1 MKIGDNMIYL
11 DYSATTPVLP
21 EVLDSYNKVTNE
33 YFGNPN
39 SLHSLGIKS
48 RELLESAT
56 KQVCE
61 LLKINKEEFTF
72 TSGATESNNI
82 ALIGTCLAN
91 KGKGNH
97 IIVSKLEHPSIY
109 SICDYLTSIGY
120 KVSYVNNTEEG
131 VIDFEDLKRKIN
143 EDTILV
149 SICAVNSE
157 TGVRQP
163 LRTIKQVINKCNS
176 EIILHS
182 DITQALGKIPI
193 NFNDFDLASASGHK
207 IYAPKGIGLFYK
219 KKNVKCQQILY
230 GNKEDFH
237 PGTPALPL
245 IVSFSKAL
253 RIALHEIEKKI
264 EIVTKWNEKII
275 KNIKTHDNIKI
286 NTSKYCIPHI
296 INISLMDI
304 KPETF
309 IHALERHEIYVSSN
323 TACSS
328 GKLSTSVMALYNDK
342 LRAETT
348 IRISLSCLTKLE
360 EINVFINAFNGVYE
374 KLHSLND

>member
-1 MKIGDNMIYL
+1 MIYL

-33 YFGNPN
+33 YFGNSN

-48 RELLESAT
+48 YELLDSAI
-56 KQVCE
+56 KQVSN
-61 LLKINKEEFTF
+61 LLNIDKDEFTF

-91 KGKGNH
+91 KDRGNH

-109 SICDYLTSIGY
+109 EICNHLESIGF
-120 KVSYVNNTEEG
+120 KVSYVNNTSEG
-131 VIDFEDLKRKIN
+131 VIDFEDLKRKMN

-157 TGVRQP
+157 TGIRQP
-163 LRTIKQVINKCNS
+163 LRTIRQVINKCNKN
-176 EIILHS
+176 IILHS
-182 DITQALGKIPI
+182 DITQALGKVNI
-193 NFNDFDLASASGHK
+193 NFNDFDLASCSGHK

-219 KKNVKCQQILY
+219 RKNIKCERLLY
-230 GNKEDFH
+230 GNNSFYH

-245 IVSFSKAL
+245 IVSFAKAL
-253 RIALHEIEKKI
+253 RISLHELDKKQ
-264 EIVTKWNEKII
+264 EIVSKWNDKIL
-275 KNIKTHDNIKI
+275 KYFSRFENIKI
-286 NTSKYCIPHI
+286 NHSKYSIPHI

-309 IHALERHEIYVSSN
+309 IHALERHEIFVSSN

-342 LRAETT
+342 KRAETT

-360 EINVFINAFNGVYE
+360 EIIVFLNAFNGVYE
-374 KLHSLND
+374 KLHSLSE

>member
-1 MKIGDNMIYL
+1 MIYL

-39 SLHSLGIKS
+39 SLHNLGLKS
-48 RELLESAT
+48 RELLNSAT
-56 KQVCE
+56 RQVSE
-61 LLKINKEEFTF
+61 LLNIDVSEFSF
-72 TSGATESNNI
+72 TSGATESNNLAI
-82 ALIGTCLAN
+82 IGACLAN
-91 KGKGNH
+91 KDKGNH

-109 SICDYLTSIGY
+109 KIVDYLVSIGF
-120 KVSYVNNTEEG
+120 KVSYVNNTVEG

-149 SICAVNSE
+149 TICAVNSE
-157 TGVRQP
+157 TGIRQP
-163 LRTIKQVINKCNS
+163 LRTIKQVINKYNKN
-176 EIILHS
+176 ILLHS
-182 DITQALGKIPI
+182 DITQALGKVSI

-219 KKNVKCQQILY
+219 KKNVKCQKLLH
-230 GNKEDFH
+230 GTDESFH

-253 RIALHEIEKKI
+253 RISLHELDKKL
-264 EIVTKWNEKII
+264 EIVEKWNDKLV
-275 KNIKTHDNIKI
+275 KKLSTYPNIKI
-286 NTSKYCIPHI
+286 NKSKYSIPHI
-296 INISLMDI
+296 LNISLMDI

-309 IHALERHEIYVSSN
+309 IHAMERHEIYISSN

-328 GKLSTSVMALYNDK
+328 GKLSTSVMALYNDR

-348 IRISLSCLTKLE
+348 IRISLSCMTKLE
-360 EINVFINAFNGVYE
+360 EITVFINTFNGVYE
-374 KLHSLND
+374 KLHSLSE

>member
-1 MKIGDNMIYL
+1 MVYL

-39 SLHSLGIKS
+39 SLHNLGIKS

-56 KQVCE
+56 KQISE
-61 LLKINKEEFTF
+61 LLNIDKSEFYY

-82 ALIGTCLAN
+82 ALIGYCLAN
-91 KGKGNH
+91 KEKGKH

-109 SICDYLTSIGY
+109 SIVDYLTSIGF
-120 KVSYVNNTEEG
+120 KVSYVNNTIEG
-131 VIDFEDLKRKIN
+131 VIDFDDLKSKIK

-176 EIILHS
+176 SIVLHS
-182 DITQALGKIPI
+182 DITQALGKIPL
-193 NFNDFDLASASGHK
+193 NFNDFDMASASGHK
-207 IYAPKGIGLFYK
+207 VFAPKGIGLFYK
-219 KKNVKCQQILY
+219 KKKIKCQKILHGTDTSY
-230 GNKEDFH
+230 H

-245 IVSFSKAL
+245 IVSFAKAL
-253 RIALHEIEKKI
+253 RISLHEIDKKQ
-264 EIVTKWNEKII
+264 EIVSKWNEKLI
-275 KNIKTHDNIKI
+275 KKLSTYKDIKI
-286 NTSKYCIPHI
+286 NHSKYAIPHI
-296 INISLMDI
+296 LNISLMDI

-342 LRAETT
+342 IRATTT
-348 IRISLSCLTKLE
+348 IRISISCLTKLE
-360 EINVFINAFNGVYE
+360 EINVFLNTFYGVYE
-374 KLHSLND
+374 KLHSLNE

>member
-1 MKIGDNMIYL
+1 MIYL

-39 SLHSLGIKS
+39 SLHNLGLKS
-48 RELLESAT
+48 RELLESAK
-56 KQVCE
+56 KQVSE
-61 LLKINKEEFTF
+61 LLNIEINEFSF
-72 TSGATESNNI
+72 TSGATESNNL
-82 ALIGTCLAN
+82 ALIGACMAN
-91 KGKGNH
+91 KSNGNH

-109 SICDYLTSIGY
+109 AIVDYLVSIGF

-131 VIDFEDLKRKIN
+131 VIDFEDLKHKMN

-163 LRTIKQVINKCNS
+163 LRTIKQVINKYNKD
-176 EIILHS
+176 ILLHS
-182 DITQALGKIPI
+182 DITQALGKISI

-219 KKNVKCQQILY
+219 KKNVKCQKLLY
-230 GNKEDFH
+230 GNKEKFH

-245 IVSFSKAL
+245 IVSFAKAL
-253 RIALHEIEKKI
+253 RISLHELDKKI
-264 EIVTKWNEKII
+264 DIVTKWNERVI
-275 KNIKTHDNIKI
+275 KNISKIDGIKI
-286 NTSKYCIPHI
+286 NNSKYCIPHI

-309 IHALERHEIYVSSN
+309 IHAMERHEIYLSSN

-328 GKLSTSVMALYNDK
+328 GKLSTSVMALYNDRK
-342 LRAETT
+342 RAETT

-360 EINVFINAFNGVYE
+360 EITVFLNTFNGVYE

>member
-1 MKIGDNMIYL
+1 MIYL

-21 EVLDSYNKVTNE
+21 EILDSYNKVTTE
-33 YFGNPN
+33 YFGNSN
-39 SLHSLGIKS
+39 SLHNLGTKS

-56 KQVCE
+56 KQVSE
-61 LLKINKEEFTF
+61 LLNISNSEFSF

-109 SICDYLTSIGY
+109 AICDYLTSIGY

-131 VIDFEDLKRKIN
+131 VIDFEDLKKKMN

-163 LRTIKQVINKCNS
+163 LRTIKQVINKYNN
-176 EIILHS
+176 EILLHS

-207 IYAPKGIGLFYK
+207 IYAP
-219 KKNVKCQQILY
+219 
-230 GNKEDFH
+230 
-237 PGTPALPL
+237 
-245 IVSFSKAL
+245 
-253 RIALHEIEKKI
+253 
-264 EIVTKWNEKII
+264 
-275 KNIKTHDNIKI
+275 
-286 NTSKYCIPHI
+286 
-296 INISLMDI
+296 
-304 KPETF
+304 
-309 IHALERHEIYVSSN
+309 
-323 TACSS
+323 
-328 GKLSTSVMALYNDK
+328 
-342 LRAETT
+342 
-348 IRISLSCLTKLE
+348 
-360 EINVFINAFNGVYE
+360 
-374 KLHSLND
+374 

>member
-1 MKIGDNMIYL
+1 MIYL

-33 YFGNPN
+33 YFGNSN

-48 RELLESAT
+48 HELLDSAI
-56 KQVCE
+56 KQVSN
-61 LLKINKEEFTF
+61 LLNIDKDEFTF

-91 KGKGNH
+91 KDRGNH

-109 SICDYLTSIGY
+109 EICNHLESIGF
-120 KVSYVNNTEEG
+120 KVSYVNNTSEG
-131 VIDFEDLKRKIN
+131 VIDFEDLKRKMN

-157 TGVRQP
+157 TGIRQP
-163 LRTIKQVINKCNS
+163 LRTIKQVINKYNKN
-176 EIILHS
+176 IILHS
-182 DITQALGKIPI
+182 DITQALGKVNI
-193 NFNDFDLASASGHK
+193 NFNDFDLASCSGHK

-219 KKNVKCQQILY
+219 RKNIKCERLLY
-230 GNKEDFH
+230 GNNSFYH

-245 IVSFSKAL
+245 IVSFAKAL
-253 RIALHEIEKKI
+253 RISLHELDKKQ
-264 EIVTKWNEKII
+264 EIVSKWNDKIL
-275 KNIKTHDNIKI
+275 KYFSRFENIKI
-286 NTSKYCIPHI
+286 NHSKYSIPHI

-342 LRAETT
+342 KRAETT

-360 EINVFINAFNGVYE
+360 EITVFLNAFNGVYE
-374 KLHSLND
+374 KLHSLSE

>member
-1 MKIGDNMIYL
+1 MIYL

-33 YFGNPN
+33 YFGNSN

-48 RELLESAT
+48 HELLDSAI
-56 KQVCE
+56 KQVSN
-61 LLKINKEEFTF
+61 LLNIDKDEFNF
-72 TSGATESNNI
+72 TRGATESNNI

-91 KGKGNH
+91 KDRGNH

-109 SICDYLTSIGY
+109 EICNHLESIGF
-120 KVSYVNNTEEG
+120 KVSYVNNTSEG
-131 VIDFEDLKRKIN
+131 VIDFEDLKRKMN

-157 TGVRQP
+157 TGIRQP
-163 LRTIKQVINKCNS
+163 LRTIRQVINKYNKN
-176 EIILHS
+176 IILHS
-182 DITQALGKIPI
+182 DITQALGKVNI
-193 NFNDFDLASASGHK
+193 NFNDFDLASCSGHK

-219 KKNVKCQQILY
+219 RKNIKCERLLY
-230 GNKEDFH
+230 GNNSFYH

-245 IVSFSKAL
+245 IVSFAKAL
-253 RIALHEIEKKI
+253 RISLHELDKKQ
-264 EIVTKWNEKII
+264 EIVSKWNDKIL
-275 KNIKTHDNIKI
+275 KYFSRFENIKI
-286 NTSKYCIPHI
+286 NHSKYSIPHI

-342 LRAETT
+342 KRAETT

-360 EINVFINAFNGVYE
+360 EITVFLNAFNGVYE
-374 KLHSLND
+374 KLHSLSREFLD

>member
-1 MKIGDNMIYL
+1 MIYL

-33 YFGNPN
+33 YFGNSN

-48 RELLESAT
+48 HELLDSAI
-56 KQVCE
+56 KQVSS
-61 LLKINKEEFTF
+61 LLNIDKDEFTF

-91 KGKGNH
+91 KDRGNH

-109 SICDYLTSIGY
+109 EICNHLESIGF
-120 KVSYVNNTEEG
+120 KVSYVNNTSEG
-131 VIDFEDLKRKIN
+131 VIDFEDLKRKMN

-157 TGVRQP
+157 TGIRQP
-163 LRTIKQVINKCNS
+163 LRTIRQVINKYNKN
-176 EIILHS
+176 IILHS
-182 DITQALGKIPI
+182 DITQALGKVNI
-193 NFNDFDLASASGHK
+193 NFNDFDLASCSGHK

-219 KKNVKCQQILY
+219 KKNIKCERLLY
-230 GNKEDFH
+230 GNNSFYH

-245 IVSFSKAL
+245 IVSFAKAL
-253 RIALHEIEKKI
+253 RISLHELDKKQ
-264 EIVTKWNEKII
+264 EIVSKWNDKIL
-275 KNIKTHDNIKI
+275 KYFSRFENIKI
-286 NTSKYCIPHI
+286 NHSKYSIPHI

-309 IHALERHEIYVSSN
+309 IHALERHEIFVSSN

-342 LRAETT
+342 KRAETT

-360 EINVFINAFNGVYE
+360 EITVFLNAFNGVYE
-374 KLHSLND
+374 KLHSLSE

>member
-1 MKIGDNMIYL
+1 MIYL

-21 EVLDSYNKVTNE
+21 EVLDSYNKVTTD

-39 SLHSLGIKS
+39 SLHSLGIKAN
-48 RELLESAT
+48 ELLESAT
-56 KQVCE
+56 KQVSE
-61 LLKINKEEFTF
+61 LLNIEKNEFTF

-91 KGKGNH
+91 KNKGNH
-97 IIVSKLEHPSIY
+97 IIVSQLEHPSIY
-109 SICDYLTSIGY
+109 TICDYLTSIGF
-120 KVSYVNNTEEG
+120 KVSYVKNNEEG
-131 VIDFEDLKRKIN
+131 VIDFEDLKNKMR
-143 EDTILV
+143 EETILI

-163 LRTIKQVINKCNS
+163 LRTIRQVINKFNPN
-176 EIILHS
+176 ILLHS

-193 NFNDFDLASASGHK
+193 NFKDFDLASASGHK
-207 IYAPKGIGLFYK
+207 IFAPKGIGLFYK
-219 KKNVKCQQILY
+219 KKNIKCQTLLY
-230 GNKEDFH
+230 GNNSFYH

-253 RIALHEIEKKI
+253 RISLHEINKKI
-264 EIVTKWNEKII
+264 DIVTKWNEKII
-275 KNIKTHDNIKI
+275 NKLSKIEGIKI
-286 NTSKYCIPHI
+286 NHNKYCIPHI
-296 INISLMDI
+296 LNISLMDI

-323 TACSS
+323 TACST
-328 GKLSTSVMALYNDK
+328 GKLSTSVMALYNDRT
-342 LRAETT
+342 RAETT

-360 EINVFINAFNGVYE
+360 EITVFLNTFNGVYE
-374 KLHSLND
+374 KLHSLNE

>member
-1 MKIGDNMIYL
+1 MIYL

-39 SLHSLGIKS
+39 SLHNLGLKS
-48 RELLESAT
+48 RELLESAR
-56 KQVCE
+56 KQVSE
-61 LLKINKEEFTF
+61 LLNIDVSEFSF
-72 TSGATESNNI
+72 TSGATESNNL
-82 ALIGTCLAN
+82 ALIGACLAN
-91 KGKGNH
+91 KGNGNH

-109 SICDYLTSIGY
+109 AIVDYLVSIGY

-131 VIDFEDLKRKIN
+131 VIDFEDLKNKLN

-163 LRTIKQVINKCNS
+163 LRTIKQVINKYNKD
-176 EIILHS
+176 ILLHS
-182 DITQALGKIPI
+182 DITQALGKVSI

-219 KKNVKCQQILY
+219 KKSVKCQKLLY
-230 GNKEDFH
+230 GNKDEFH

-245 IVSFSKAL
+245 IVSFAKAL
-253 RIALHEIEKKI
+253 RISLHELDKKI
-264 EIVTKWNEKII
+264 DIVSKWNEKVI
-275 KNIKTHDNIKI
+275 KYLSRFDGIKI
-286 NTSKYCIPHI
+286 NNSKYCIPHI

-309 IHALERHEIYVSSN
+309 IHAMERHEIYISSN

-328 GKLSTSVMALYNDK
+328 GKLSTSVMALYNDRK
-342 LRAETT
+342 RAETT

-360 EINVFINAFNGVYE
+360 EITVFLNTFNGVYE

>member
-1 MKIGDNMIYL
+1 MIYL

-39 SLHSLGIKS
+39 SLHNLGLKS
-48 RELLESAT
+48 RELLNSAT
-56 KQVCE
+56 RQVSE
-61 LLKINKEEFTF
+61 LLNIDVSEFSF
-72 TSGATESNNI
+72 TSGATESNNLAI
-82 ALIGTCLAN
+82 IGACLAN
-91 KGKGNH
+91 KDKGNH

-109 SICDYLTSIGY
+109 KIVDYLVSIGY
-120 KVSYVNNTEEG
+120 KVSYVNNTVEG
-131 VIDFEDLKRKIN
+131 VIDFEDLKRKMN

-157 TGVRQP
+157 TGIRQP
-163 LRTIKQVINKCNS
+163 LRTIKQVINKYNKN
-176 EIILHS
+176 ILLHS
-182 DITQALGKIPI
+182 DITQALGKVSI

-219 KKNVKCQQILY
+219 KKNVKCQKLLHGTDESY
-230 GNKEDFH
+230 H

-253 RIALHEIEKKI
+253 RISLHELDKKL
-264 EIVTKWNEKII
+264 EIVSKWNEKLV
-275 KNIKTHDNIKI
+275 KKLSTYPNIKI
-286 NTSKYCIPHI
+286 NQSKYSIPHI
-296 INISLMDI
+296 LNISLMDI

-309 IHALERHEIYVSSN
+309 IHAMERHEIYISSN

-328 GKLSTSVMALYNDK
+328 GKLSTSVMALYNDR

-348 IRISLSCLTKLE
+348 IRISLSCMTKLE
-360 EINVFINAFNGVYE
+360 EINVFINTFNGVYE
-374 KLHSLND
+374 KLHSLNE

>member
-1 MKIGDNMIYL
+1 MIYL

-39 SLHSLGIKS
+39 SLHNLGLKS
-48 RELLESAT
+48 RELLNSAT
-56 KQVCE
+56 RQVSE
-61 LLKINKEEFTF
+61 LLNIDVSEFSF

-82 ALIGTCLAN
+82 AIIGACLAN
-91 KGKGNH
+91 KDKGNH

-109 SICDYLTSIGY
+109 KIVDYLVSIGY
-120 KVSYVNNTEEG
+120 KVSYVNNTVEG
-131 VIDFEDLKRKIN
+131 VIDFEDLKRKMN

-157 TGVRQP
+157 TGIRQP
-163 LRTIKQVINKCNS
+163 LRTIKQVINKYNKN
-176 EIILHS
+176 ILLHS
-182 DITQALGKIPI
+182 DITQALGKVSI

-219 KKNVKCQQILY
+219 KKNVKCQKLLHGTDESY
-230 GNKEDFH
+230 H

-253 RIALHEIEKKI
+253 RISLHELDKKL
-264 EIVTKWNEKII
+264 EIVSKWNEKLV
-275 KNIKTHDNIKI
+275 KKLSTYPNIKI
-286 NTSKYCIPHI
+286 NQSKYSIPHI
-296 INISLMDI
+296 LNISLMDI

-309 IHALERHEIYVSSN
+309 IHAMERHEIYISSN

-328 GKLSTSVMALYNDK
+328 GKLSTSVMALYNDR

-348 IRISLSCLTKLE
+348 IRISLSCMTKLE
-360 EINVFINAFNGVYE
+360 EINVFINTFNGVYE
-374 KLHSLND
+374 KLHSLNE

>member
-1 MKIGDNMIYL
+1 MIYL

-33 YFGNPN
+33 YFGNSN

-48 RELLESAT
+48 HELLDSAI
-56 KQVCE
+56 KQVSS
-61 LLKINKEEFTF
+61 LLNIDKDEFTF

-91 KGKGNH
+91 KDRGNH

-109 SICDYLTSIGY
+109 EICNHLESIGF
-120 KVSYVNNTEEG
+120 KVSYVNNTSEG
-131 VIDFEDLKRKIN
+131 VIDFEDLKRKMN

-157 TGVRQP
+157 TGIRQP
-163 LRTIKQVINKCNS
+163 LRTIKQVINKYNKN
-176 EIILHS
+176 IILHS
-182 DITQALGKIPI
+182 DITQALGKVNI
-193 NFNDFDLASASGHK
+193 NFNDFDLASCSGHK

-219 KKNVKCQQILY
+219 RKNIKCERLLY
-230 GNKEDFH
+230 GNNSFYH

-245 IVSFSKAL
+245 IVSFAKAL
-253 RIALHEIEKKI
+253 RISLHELDKKQ
-264 EIVTKWNEKII
+264 EIVNKWNDKIL
-275 KNIKTHDNIKI
+275 KYFSRFENIKI
-286 NTSKYCIPHI
+286 NHSKYSIPHI

-309 IHALERHEIYVSSN
+309 IHALERHEIFVSSN

-342 LRAETT
+342 KRAETT

-360 EINVFINAFNGVYE
+360 EITVFLNAFNGVYE
-374 KLHSLND
+374 KLHSLSE